1 MLTGL
6 AAASLRNQLSALREF
21 NAESMTR
28 RYKLDLGKS
37 VERALALRLQG
48 FSNVERLER
57 VEAGVYD
64 TSQVCCTAMLLLLS
78 VGYRLA
84 TTSAGGTSG
93 WTESP
98 SSTAVIG

>member
-1 MLTGL
+1 VSLLRLRGLCVRFWEHWGQLESSQLVTGL

-64 TSQVCCTAMLLLLS
+64 TSQVSCTEMLL
-78 VGYRLA
+78 
-84 TTSAGGTSG
+84 
-93 WTESP
+93 
-98 SSTAVIG
+98 